1 MLRELPRRKLGE
13 FDGAAVR
20 GRTCVSCEVLISGIV
35 AKTSPVARD
44 DKATAAGS
52 PGAARERSDAPVLPG
67 DVVVGKYRMGPFI
80 GFAGMGTV
88 YEGVHI
94 DLGIPVA
101 LIIARPADA
110 SDEGAV
116 DRFLSGARS
125 TAQLRSQHVR
135 RVLDCGRIE
144 GERPYVVLEYL
155 EGADLRSVLTTHGSL
170 PVEEAVS
177 LTLQACDALA
187 EAHSRGMVHGDVR
200 PEHLFLS
207 RGSDG
212 GALVKVLGLG
222 IAKQNR
228 VGSPLHRSPEQMC
241 DPTAVDARTDV
252 WSLGVVLYELF
263 TGELPFEG
271 DSVSEV
277 RANVKT
283 AHPRS
288 PRDLDP
294 AISKGLAALVLR
306 CLAKAP
312 DARFP
317 DAVALG
323 HALRAFGAS
332 AASISAA
339 RVEDILRHAG
349 SMPPASPSSSQ
360 EAADE
365 EIVRSSW
372 LTDPPATPRSSP
384 TSSSPESVE
393 GESVRASWLMDP
405 PETPPMPAASQSVP
419 AVPAPVL
426 ASSPPSMPAASRSV
440 PATPPPL
447 PTSQS
452 VPAGPTS
459 HRTAPPPLPTSNA
472 LRLSNPT
479 LRLPTT
485 LRLPK
490 LLLPTTQ
497 RARVAV
503 AGGLLGGLI
512 LALFWPNRPRPVT
525 EPTAPAVSAAAPAS
539 SAAPAVAEGRA
550 ASPPSTVPPAES
562 ALLASAAPS
571 ASPAPPSSQAPVLAS
586 APSSE
591 PARASSASPKPGVTT
606 TTTIAA
612 TKPAARPPAPPARS
626 RSSSLFPVPKPLSW

>member
-1 MLRELPRRKLGE
+1 
-13 FDGAAVR
+13 
-20 GRTCVSCEVLISGIV
+20 
-35 AKTSPVARD
+35 
-44 DKATAAGS
+44 
-52 PGAARERSDAPVLPG
+52 
-67 DVVVGKYRMGPFI
+67 
-80 GFAGMGTV
+80 
-88 YEGVHI
+88 
-94 DLGIPVA
+94 
-101 LIIARPADA
+101 
-110 SDEGAV
+110 
-116 DRFLSGARS
+116 
-125 TAQLRSQHVR
+125 
-135 RVLDCGRIE
+135 
-144 GERPYVVLEYL
+144 VLEYL

-207 RGSDG
+207 RGPDG

-222 IAKQNR
+222 IAKQDR
-228 VGSPLHRSPEQMC
+228 VGSPLHRSPEQMG

-271 DSVSEV
+271 ESVSEV

-306 CLAKAP
+306 CLAKSP

-317 DAVALG
+317 DAVVLG

-332 AASISAA
+332 TASIDAG
-339 RVEDILRHAG
+339 RIEDILRHAG
-349 SMPPASPSSSQ
+349 SVRPPAAAPSSSSPPASSSPQ

-372 LTDPPATPRSSP
+372 LSDPPASPRSSP
-384 TSSSPESVE
+384 APSSPDSVE
-393 GESVRASWLMDP
+393 EEIVRASWLMDP
-405 PETPPMPAASQSVP
+405 PEPSPMPTASQSVP
-419 AVPAPVL
+419 AVPAAVL
-426 ASSPPSMPAASRSV
+426 GSSSASMPAKPQPV
-440 PATPPPL
+440 PATPPPM

-459 HRTAPPPLPTSNA
+459 RRAAPPPLPTSNA
-472 LRLSNPT
+472 PRPSNSQRLLQVPT
-479 LRLPTT
+479 LRLPTI

-490 LLLPTTQ
+490 LPLPTTQ

-512 LALFWPNRPRPVT
+512 LALLWPNRPSPAAGPSV
-525 EPTAPAVSAAAPAS
+525 PAVSAAAPPAS
-539 SAAPAVAEGRA
+539 EARAFAPVRA
-550 ASPPSTVPPAES
+550 ASRPS
-562 ALLASAAPS
+562 ALAPAGSVPLASASPS
-571 ASPAPPSSQAPVLAS
+571 ASPAPPSSQAPVLAP

-591 PARASSASPKPGVTT
+591 RPRAPSASRNPGVTT
-606 TTTIAA
+606 TTMTA
-612 TKPAARPPAPPARS
+612 PAKPPARPARS
-626 RSSSLFPVPKPLSW
+626 HSSSLFPVPKPVSW

>member
-1 MLRELPRRKLGE
+1 
-13 FDGAAVR
+13 
-20 GRTCVSCEVLISGIV
+20 
-35 AKTSPVARD
+35 
-44 DKATAAGS
+44 
-52 PGAARERSDAPVLPG
+52 
-67 DVVVGKYRMGPFI
+67 
-80 GFAGMGTV
+80 
-88 YEGVHI
+88 
-94 DLGIPVA
+94 
-101 LIIARPADA
+101 
-110 SDEGAV
+110 
-116 DRFLSGARS
+116 
-125 TAQLRSQHVR
+125 
-135 RVLDCGRIE
+135 VLDCGRIE

-207 RGSDG
+207 RGPDG

-222 IAKQNR
+222 IAKQDR
-228 VGSPLHRSPEQMC
+228 VGSPLHRSPEQTC

-294 AISKGLAALVLR
+294 AISKGLAAIVLR
-306 CLAKAP
+306 CLAKSP

-317 DAVALG
+317 DAVVLG

-332 AASISAA
+332 AASINAG
-339 RVEDILRHAG
+339 RIEDILRHAG
-349 SMPPASPSSSQ
+349 SVRPPAAAPSPSSSPAPSSPQ

-372 LTDPPATPRSSP
+372 LTDPPASPRSSP
-384 TSSSPESVE
+384 ASSPPSSRDSVE
-393 GESVRASWLMDP
+393 GEIVRASWLMDP
-405 PETPPMPAASQSVP
+405 PEPPPEPPPMPTASQSVP
-419 AVPAPVL
+419 VVPAAVL
-426 ASSPPSMPAASRSV
+426 ASSPPSMPSAPRSV
-440 PATPPPL
+440 PATPPPM

-452 VPAGPTS
+452 APAGPTS
-459 HRTAPPPLPTSNA
+459 RRAAPPPLPTSNA
-472 LRLSNPT
+472 PRPSNSQRLLQVPT
-479 LRLPTT
+479 LRLPTI

-490 LLLPTTQ
+490 LPLPTTQ
-497 RARVAV
+497 RARIAV

-512 LALFWPNRPRPVT
+512 LALLWPNRPSPVARPG
-525 EPTAPAVSAAAPAS
+525 APAVSAAAPPAS
-539 SAAPAVAEGRA
+539 EARAVAPVRG
-550 ASPPSTVPPAES
+550 ASRPSAVPPAES

-571 ASPAPPSSQAPVLAS
+571 ASPAPPSSQATVLAP

-591 PARASSASPKPGVTT
+591 PPRAPSASRNPGVTT
-606 TTTIAA
+606 TTMTA
-612 TKPAARPPAPPARS
+612 PAKPPARPARS
-626 RSSSLFPVPKPLSW
+626 RSSSLFPTPKPVSW